1 MKVASTVLNGS
12 VRGRPLARPLTTQP
26 RQFAQVGEPAQRN
39 CLAKRALAWLR
50 NL

>member
-26 RQFAQVGEPAQRN
+26 RQFAQVGEPASRAFPCAFGQRGVST
-39 CLAKRALAWLR
+39 
-50 NL
+50 